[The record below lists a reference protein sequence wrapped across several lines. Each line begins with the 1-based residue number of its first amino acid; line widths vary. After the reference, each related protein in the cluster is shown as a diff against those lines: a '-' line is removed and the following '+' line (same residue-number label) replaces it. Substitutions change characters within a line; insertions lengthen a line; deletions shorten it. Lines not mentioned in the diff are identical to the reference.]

1 MKLKKLRE
9 PAGKPL
15 RIAVI
20 EEDGDSLYSIRF
32 ILQSLGYQAASFVP
46 NAMLLT
52 ALEHF
57 APDLVVVDL
66 TMPGGVGMAVLRQI
80 KSGSL
85 RKARTL
91 AVTAEASPFSDS
103 QVHQAGADRILRK
116 PYTVSELQ
124 EQLTAS

>member
-103 QVHQAGADRILRK
+103 QIRQAGADRILRK